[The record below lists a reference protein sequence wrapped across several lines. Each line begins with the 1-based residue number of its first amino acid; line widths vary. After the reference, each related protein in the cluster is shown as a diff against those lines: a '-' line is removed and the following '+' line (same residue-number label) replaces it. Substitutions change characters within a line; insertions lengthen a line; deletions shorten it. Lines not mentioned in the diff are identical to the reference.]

1 MSLRNK
7 DGFVPSDKAISYS
20 YFIGGSIV
28 FLVSRRDLTST
39 APAGA
44 KLYFLPCELSTLAT
58 ADCTKVQYL
67 TQRDSFTG
75 QRVA

>member
-7 DGFVPSDKAISYS
+7 GGFVPSDKAISYS

-28 FLVSRRDLTST
+28 FLVSWRDPTST
-39 APAGA
+39 APGA

-67 TQRDSFTG
+67 TQRDSFAG